1 MNASHGLKIIL
12 VLCLAAAAFATK
24 AQALPGMVTVKAA
37 GGFAATEQRL
47 EKAIAANG
55 MGLVAR
61 ASASG
66 GAAARGV
73 KIPGNAVLMVF
84 RNDYA
89 VRMLA
94 ASVPAG
100 IEAPLRIYLTENPDG
115 SATVSYRRPSAVFA
129 PYASAALDAMAKE
142 LDPVFDKIVHDA
154 AGR

>member
-1 MNASHGLKIIL
+1 MDMNASHGLKSI
-12 VLCLAAAAFATK
+12 VALCLAVAAFAAN

-37 GGFAATEQRL
+37 DGFAATEQRL
-47 EKAIAANG
+47 EQAIAANG

-61 ASASG
+61 ASASS

-94 ASVPAG
+94 ASLPAG
-100 IEAPLRIYLTENPDG
+100 IGAAAHLPDG
-115 SATVSYRRPSAVFA
+115 KPGRQRDDRLPPAERRVR
-129 PYASAALDAMAKE
+129 ALRQRRARRDGEGAR
-142 LDPVFDKIVHDA
+142 PGVRQ
-154 AGR
+154 GRA